1 MELLNVHKETVVAC
15 LRLVADGKVTTEV
28 RTFQTTTAD
37 LLRLSKWLAEND
49 CTHVTMEASGVYW
62 KPVWHI
68 LDDGEFVL
76 VLANAAHV
84 KNVPGRKTDVNDAMW
99 LAELLAHG
107 LIRAS
112 FVPDTQSQE
121 MRSLM
126 RTRKQLVREQSS
138 HVLRVQKTLE
148 DANVKLDSVL
158 SDLMGKSG
166 RAVLEALIAG
176 ETNPAKLAGLADRR
190 VKASPEE
197 LREALRGRVTK
208 RHRFLLRLHLNQID
222 ALDAAMATLDAQ
234 VEASLGPFR
243 TAVEL
248 ITSVPGVKN
257 LGAHVIVSEVGIDM
271 SRFPSA
277 EHLLSW
283 ACICPRNDESA
294 GKRRSNR
301 MRKGGTWLK
310 TTLVQ
315 CAWAAAKKK
324 DSYLQAQ
331 FYRIKARRGPQK
343 AIMAVAASILT
354 AIYHMPQRRHD
365 VQGPRPRSLRSTFH
379 RSAEKALDQTFDRPR
394 LCSHDQAARRLSL
407 SAASPARG
415 VCGIA

>member
-1 MELLNVHKETVVAC
+1 MELLHRRCCGLDVHKETVVAC
-15 LRLVADGKVTTEV
+15 LRLVSDGKVTTEV

-37 LLRLSKWLAEND
+37 LLRLSEWLAANE
-49 CTHVTMEASGVYW
+49 CTHVAMEATGVYW

-68 LDDGEFVL
+68 LDDGDFKL

-112 FVPDTQSQE
+112 FVPDAQTQE
-121 MRSLM
+121 MRNLL
-126 RTRKQLVREQSS
+126 KQLVREQSS

-148 DANVKLDSVL
+148 DANIKLDSVL
-158 SDLMGKSG
+158 TDLMGKSG
-166 RAVLEALIAG
+166 RAMIEALIAG
-176 ETNPAKLAGLADRR
+176 ETNPAKLASLADRR

-197 LREALRGRVTK
+197 FRDALRGRVTK
-208 RHRFLLRLHLNQID
+208 HHRFLLRLHLNQID

-234 VEASLGPFR
+234 VEANLGPFR

-248 ITSVPGVKN
+248 IMSIPGFKN
-257 LGAHVIVSEVGIDM
+257 LGAHVIVSEIGIDM

-277 EHLLSW
+277 AHLISW

-301 MRKGGTWLK
+301 VRKGGTWLK
-310 TTLVQ
+310 TMLVQ
-315 CAWAAAKKK
+315 CGWAAVKKK
-324 DSYLQAQ
+324 GSYLQAQ
-331 FYRIKARRGPQK
+331 FYRIKARRGPKK
-343 AIMAVAASILT
+343 AIMAVVASILT
-354 AIYHMPQRRHD
+354 AIYHMLKDGTMYKDLGSNHFDR
-365 VQGPRPRSLRSTFH
+365 RSTDQQKK
-379 RSAEKALDQTFDRPR
+379 RLVKRLADLGYVAELKPL
-394 LCSHDQAARRLSL
+394 AA
-407 SAASPARG
+407 
-415 VCGIA
+415 